1 MATINK
7 SQINAM
13 CPICQNTDTFLAI
26 GSTDKAVPLVACP
39 KCKVVFIEQLLVK
52 PNLVLPSPIAEKVK
66 EVFGKLDK
74 LRGYRPPKRKAEA
87 ASIIR
92 MLKQYTPNQII
103 DTWKFMK
110 QDKFWQ
116 NQELF
121 IMSVETQIGAITKAR
136 EAQKQRSEKP
146 W

>member
-1 MATINK
+1 MK
-7 SQINAM
+7 SSV
-13 CPICQNTDTFLAI
+13 DL
-26 GSTDKAVPLVACP
+26 S
-39 KCKVVFIEQLLVK
+39 
-52 PNLVLPSPIAEKVK
+52 SPTGEKVK

-92 MLKQYTPNQII
+92 MLKRYTPNQII
-103 DTWKFMK
+103 ATWESLK

-121 IMSVETQIGAITKAR
+121 MMSVESQIGAIIHKKGEN
-136 EAQKQRSEKP
+136 EATDGIIKSQGVRIER
-146 W
+146 